1 MTKLRALRTTVAD
14 LWRSS
19 ALIQGIMALTGFAT
33 ICYLEI
39 VNRQPSQVLAGLVG
53 SMIGFYF
60 GTKITQKPTT

>member
-1 MTKLRALRTTVAD
+1 MTKLRYVASSIGD

-19 ALIQGIMALTGFAT
+19 ALIQGIMALTGFGT

-39 VNRQPSQVLAGLVG
+39 VSHAPSQVLAGLVG

-60 GTKITQKPTT
+60 GTKISQKE

>member
-1 MTKLRALRTTVAD
+1 MKSLRNLPATVGN

-19 ALIQGIMALTGFAT
+19 ALIQGIMALTGFGT

-39 VNRQPSQVLAGLVG
+39 VSRQPSQILAGLVG

-60 GTKITQKPTT
+60 GTKISQKE

>member
-1 MTKLRALRTTVAD
+1 MTRIHALGNTVAD

-19 ALIQGIMALTGFAT
+19 ALIQGIMALTGFGT

-39 VNRQPSQVLAGLVG
+39 VSRAPSQVLAGLVG

-60 GTKITQKPTT
+60 GTKITQKE

>member
-1 MTKLRALRTTVAD
+1 MNRLSRATSTVGD

-19 ALIQGIMALTGFAT
+19 ALIQGIMALTGFFT

-39 VNRQPSQVLAGLVG
+39 VGRNSSQVLAGLVG

-60 GTKITQKPTT
+60 GTKLTQKE

>member
-1 MTKLRALRTTVAD
+1 MSLYRSVRTNVLD

-19 ALIQGIMALTGFAT
+19 ALIQGIMALTGFGT

-39 VNRQPSQVLAGLVG
+39 VSRAPSQVLAGLVG

-60 GTKITQKPTT
+60 GTKISQKE

>member
-1 MTKLRALRTTVAD
+1 MLKTIRSLGATLAD

-19 ALIQGIMALTGFAT
+19 ALIQGIMALTGFGT

-39 VNRQPSQVLAGLVG
+39 VSREPSQVLAGLVG

-60 GTKITQKPTT
+60 GTKISQKE